1 MSPSDDAPRRGDPN
15 IKLVEVYIAH
25 GEMQAQMIRSILDGD
40 GIDSMMQGEAVRL
53 THSITVDG
61 LAEVKI
67 MVREEDEERA
77 REIIEVFLE
86 NKDQPD

>member
-1 MSPSDDAPRRGDPN
+1 MNPSDDIPRQGDPN
-15 IKLVEVYIAH
+15 IKLVEVTIAH

-40 GIDSMMQGEAVRL
+40 GIDSMMQGEAIRL

-67 MVREEDEERA
+67 LVREEDEERA
-77 REIIEVFLE
+77 REVIETFLK
-86 NKDQPD
+86 NGDQPE

>member
-1 MSPSDDAPRRGDPN
+1 MNPSEDGPRQGDPN
-15 IKLVEVYIAH
+15 IKLVEVYTAH

-67 MVREEDEERA
+67 LVREEDEKRA
-77 REIIEVFLE
+77 REVIETFLKDE
-86 NKDQPD
+86 NQPE